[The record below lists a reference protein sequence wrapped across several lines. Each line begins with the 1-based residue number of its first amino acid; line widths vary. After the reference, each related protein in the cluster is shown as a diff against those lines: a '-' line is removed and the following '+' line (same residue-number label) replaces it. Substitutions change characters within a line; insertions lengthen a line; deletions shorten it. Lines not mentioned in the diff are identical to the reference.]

1 VEGLESGFAA
11 LGLLDAANE
20 NDDSEDDEEEI
31 DFTYYR
37 DHASRPPRV
46 ETGSL
51 NRGVSV
57 QLCYV
62 LRARCCD

>member
-1 VEGLESGFAA
+1 

-31 DFTYYR
+31 DFTYDR
-37 DHASRPPRV
+37 VHASRPPRV
-46 ETGSL
+46 EMGSL

-57 QLCYV
+57 QFCYV
-62 LRARCCD
+62 LRAHCGD